1 MDRIYKYNPNI
12 SYNPNGGRY
21 LQLITAKNLYIQ
33 NITVAENDGHSDSFH
48 VKFPNV
54 FTNYPL
60 GAVRV
65 EDQKFKDWDHY
76 KFTIWQL
83 QLNFVVF
90 CASSACGVSVEHLN
104 AKEPM
109 IRSIYRFHVYYHIRR
124 ILKILEIPLP
134 YENSFNQY
142 NNPYNH
148 EKFIGICSEYGVSN
162 DLTKWRKQ
170 KYFSTWQS
178 RAWETGKPGMS
189 NINENSFSRWII
201 EKSDGLTMLGL
212 QKLSGS
218 VRHDAYLILTSQTST
233 RGPIVGIESR
243 NLDAQHTFLNTFE
256 NIVNRRVNI
265 SEDIRRFQKTLQYA
279 RSKVD
284 YVIGEFIYM
293 LPSNMNLQI
302 EKVKDYNNKILISSP
317 SFKIGTNLK
326 INLDGEQVK
335 LKDKPDVKSKE
346 VEMVKTEP
354 DVKPKVITKP
364 DIKSNKEHKQDVK
377 PNIELKHDV
386 MLITTKPDTNKI
398 TYEEEKVALYWE
410 LQLYLQYGG
419 CSSDLRSI
427 CLCHEICVYQ
437 DSNTCDKCP
446 QILRQPTNC
455 FLCSIQDP

>member
-1 MDRIYKYNPNI
+1 MDRIYKYNSDA
-12 SYNPNGGRY
+12 SYKPDGGTY
-21 LQLITAKNLYIQ
+21 LQLITAKDLYIQ
-33 NITVAENDGHSDSFH
+33 NITVAENDGHSDSFQ

-76 KFTIWQL
+76 KFTILQS
-83 QLNFVVF
+83 QLNFAVF

-142 NNPYNH
+142 SNPYNH

-162 DLTKWRKQ
+162 DLTKWRNL

-189 NINENSFSRWII
+189 YINENSFSRWII
-201 EKSDGLTMLGL
+201 EKSNGLTTLGL
-212 QKLSGS
+212 QKLSES
-218 VRHDAYLILTSQTST
+218 VRDYAYLILTAQASARAQII
-233 RGPIVGIESR
+233 GHEAQ
-243 NLDAQHTFLNTFE
+243 NLDAQRMFLNTFE

-265 SEDIRRFQKTLQYA
+265 PEDIRRFQKTLQYA

-284 YVIGEFIYM
+284 YTVAEYVYL
-293 LPSNMNLQI
+293 LPSDMNLRI
-302 EKVKDYNNKILISSP
+302 GKIGSYNNKILIASP

-326 INLDGEQVK
+326 INLDGERANIKVE
-335 LKDKPDVKSKE
+335 PEVKSEE
-346 VEMVKTEP
+346 VDNRRLMVKTEP
-354 DVKPKVITKP
+354 DVKPKVKTKP
-364 DIKSNKEHKQDVK
+364 NIEPNKKHEQDVK
-377 PNIELKHDV
+377 PNIEFHGES
-386 MLITTKPDTNKI
+386 KPDTNKI
-398 TYEEEKVALYWE
+398 IYEEEKVALI
-410 LQLYLQYGG
+410 LGIT
-419 CSSDLRSI
+419 SI
-427 CLCHEICVYQ
+427 FTVWWIF
-437 DSNTCDKCP
+437 K
-446 QILRQPTNC
+446 
-455 FLCSIQDP
+455 